1 MEHLLVY
8 IALLMLL
15 YCLFSGRI
23 GSWGITMPMVFLA
36 IGVAFSFGGPVLTLA
51 SVGVFHNLAE
61 ITLALLLFAD
71 ATVLRRQTLENIR
84 QRTFRMLAFGLPC
97 AIFLGAIINLL
108 LLPSW
113 PLWEACLLAALLAPT
128 DAALGQSIQSN
139 EYIPQALR
147 DVINAESGLNDGLA
161 LPFVIFFAGLAIGG
175 GEGDHSGT
183 KLLPLIAS
191 QIGLGAFVGLAGGFA
206 AGKLRNFVLRRN
218 MMDQGLGKTVS
229 LVLVGFIFFAADHV
243 GGNSF
248 IAVFIGGIA
257 FANAVDGP
265 VHHARHFLEGD
276 GQFLAILSFF
286 FIGMLFVPEAFN
298 YLTMNDLLIVVI
310 SLFAVRP
317 VAIWLSLIGTET
329 TINERLFYGWFG
341 PRGLATVLFAVFV
354 VMDFEEVKN
363 IDGIFTIVITAVL
376 ISAYAHGI
384 TAKYA
389 PEIFKLKSRTKQD
402 E

>member
-298 YLTMNDLLIVVI
+298 YLTMNDLLIVGI

-354 VMDFEEVKN
+354 VMDFEGVKN